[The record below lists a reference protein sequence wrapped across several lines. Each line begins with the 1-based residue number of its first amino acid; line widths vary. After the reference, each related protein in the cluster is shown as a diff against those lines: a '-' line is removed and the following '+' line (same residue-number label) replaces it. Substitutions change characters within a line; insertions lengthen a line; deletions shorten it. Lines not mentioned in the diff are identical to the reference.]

1 MKFNN
6 GINQFSGLWDIALD
20 ANLIITESKGWY
32 KFVDADGVLSEK
44 QARRKDMESSSF
56 WNAML
61 KNPLLLEHIRK
72 EYKANSD
79 GAILQFEDPDAD
91 EDHI

>member
-1 MKFNN
+1 
-6 GINQFSGLWDIALD
+6 
-20 ANLIITESKGWY
+20 
-32 KFVDADGVLSEK
+32 
-44 QARRKDMESSSF
+44 MESSSF